1 MSLRRFI
8 LPPTC
13 FIGRQ
18 ATVSGE
24 PYRHM
29 VTVLRLAPGSRLLL
43 ADGSGREAS
52 GTIRTIDRESLLVDL
67 DAELAA
73 VAATAAP
80 AITLYQGLPK
90 GEKLDLIL
98 QKTTE
103 LGVAAIVP
111 FQADRSVVRLT
122 ADRVADRV
130 QRWQRIVLEAARQ
143 AGRSSV
149 PLIDFT
155 ADLAA
160 VTRHGNQELKL
171 LLWEGETERGMK
183 TVLNGCPRPASI
195 AVLVG
200 PEGGLTAAEA
210 ATAQSAGFIPVTLG
224 QRILRTETAGLAVL
238 AILQYEWG
246 DLG

>member
-8 LPPTC
+8 LPPDC
-13 FIGRQ
+13 FDGRL
-18 ATVSGE
+18 ATVGGE
-24 PYRHM
+24 PFRHM
-29 VTVLRLAPGSRLLL
+29 VTVLRLVPGSRLLL
-43 ADGSGREAS
+43 ADGSGREAA
-52 GTIRTIDRESLLVDL
+52 GTIRSIHRESLLIDL
-67 DAELAA
+67 DTELAA
-73 VAATAAP
+73 AAATAAP
-80 AITLYQGLPK
+80 PITLYQGLPK

-98 QKTTE
+98 QKCTE
-103 LGVAAIVP
+103 LGIAEIVP
-111 FQADRSVVRLT
+111 FQADRSVVRLVPE
-122 ADRVADRV
+122 RVADRLK
-130 QRWQRIVLEAARQ
+130 RWQRIVLEAARQ

-149 PLIDFT
+149 PRVDFA

-183 TVLNGCPRPASI
+183 AVLRCCPRPISI

-200 PEGGLTAAEA
+200 PEGGLTATEA
-210 ATAQSAGFIPVTLG
+210 ATAQAAGFIPVTLG